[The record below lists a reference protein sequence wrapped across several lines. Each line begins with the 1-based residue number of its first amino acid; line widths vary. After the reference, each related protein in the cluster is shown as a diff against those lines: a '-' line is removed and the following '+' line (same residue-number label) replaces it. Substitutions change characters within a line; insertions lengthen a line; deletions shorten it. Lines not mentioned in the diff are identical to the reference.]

1 MPLVRDSSHRAAP
14 VIGLLLAAWASMP
27 AAQAQD
33 ASDWALDIRSAAR
46 VIAASA
52 PRGATQ
58 FRVAVELRLDPG
70 WHTYWRYPGDSGVP
84 PNFEFSESE
93 NLRTAKVLYPAPQA
107 FTDETGTSIG
117 YGDHVIF
124 PMSIT
129 PRDPGKPV
137 RLKVGVFYAVCEK
150 LCVPASGHPEVMLK
164 PGQSSGYDDRIA
176 GAEANVPKQVSAQEA
191 GLTAKRVSGGPKPLV
206 YVDVATDAN
215 IQIFAE
221 GPTAEWALPIPKPAQ
236 GAPPG
241 HRHFGFALD
250 GLPPGV
256 DPKGPLQLTFT
267 IVGGDRPIETTT
279 HLD

>member
-1 MPLVRDSSHRAAP
+1 MLFVRDSSLRIAP
-14 VIGLLLAAWASMP
+14 VIGLLLAAWAGTP
-27 AAQAQD
+27 ALAQD
-33 ASDWALDIRSAAR
+33 ASEWALDIRSAAR

-58 FRVAVELRLDPG
+58 FRTAVELRLDPG

-84 PNFEFSESE
+84 PNFDFSESD
-93 NLRTAKVLYPAPQA
+93 NLLAAKVLYPAPQA
-107 FTDETGTSIG
+107 FSDETGTSIG

-129 PRDPGKPV
+129 PRDPNKPV
-137 RLKVGVFYAVCEK
+137 RLRVGVFYAVCEK
-150 LCVPASGHPEVMLK
+150 LCVPASGHPELTLK

-176 GAEANVPKQVSAQEA
+176 SAEANVPKQVSPQQA

-206 YVDVATDAN
+206 DVDVATDDN

-221 GPTAEWALPIPKPAQ
+221 GPTAEWALPIPKPAP

-241 HRHFGFALD
+241 HRHFVFELD

-256 DPKGPLQLTFT
+256 DPKGPLDLTFT
-267 IVGGDRPIETTT
+267 MVGGDRPIEATT